1 MYTEYSE
8 ATFKKMKRREL
19 LSTIE
24 ELIND
29 KKALEIKLEEQEA
42 KCLEQEEAYARLE
55 ETHNQLLEQIE
66 KMGNVEAEARR
77 HDQLV
82 AESRQ
87 IEESSREM
95 LERTKQEI
103 VEVLES
109 FKGDLNYDAKA

>member
-8 ATFKKMKRREL
+8 AAFKKMKRGEL

-29 KKALEIKLEEQEA
+29 KKALGLKLEEQEA
-42 KCLEQEEAYARLE
+42 KCEQHENAYAQLE
-55 ETHNQLLEQIE
+55 EIHNQLLEQIE
-66 KMGNVEAEARR
+66 KAGNVEAEAKRY
-77 HDQLV
+77 DQLI

-103 VEVLES
+103 VDVLES
-109 FKGDLNYDAKA
+109 FKGDLNYDA